1 MSVKKSNKQLYRVIQ
16 IMTLTGTLVVAN
28 VHFYHGHT

>member
-16 IMTLTGTLVVAN
+16 IMTLTGTLVVQSMIEI
-28 VHFYHGHT
+28 TM